1 MDEVEENTN
10 IVTEIRKLRKK
21 LRQIENL
28 ERLDRPLNHEENL
41 KVAKKGAV
49 RSLLQEKV
57 KLVQEVIST
66 TPETSTSTPDSET
79 NPPIPKNS
87 PDPIPEEDAE
97 GGGETKMKR
106 SGDHLE
112 SADSEAVDGRQDESI
127 SPEKMK
133 RVMDDGKVVTS
144 KGGGDT
150 KTTTIQVSGAGQSK
164 KASQKSPAKGQSAL
178 ENKREKWSRMVFS
191 VQDVDGH
198 NDLITSVDCKDNVI
212 LSGSRDTTVKAWNT
226 RTGDERCS
234 LGGHSGAVTSVHLL
248 TSEQNQA
255 LASHYNFEANTTCH
269 LALSSSK
276 DCSVRLWDL
285 DSSKELRSIYTFN
298 PVTAMAFLNDIS
310 CVVTGSDGGKVEMWD
325 VINGD
330 NLFSSLAHEDHV
342 TCIKVRGQRVVTASS
357 DGVIKLW
364 ELRDRSLHVIF
375 ESENIHSQ
383 SGTLVQRPIM
393 SLGLSDTDIYY
404 GDEGTNIKILDWKRG
419 SVRKLR
425 NHVGEFGSTY
435 SMLLTDDITM
445 FSSYDLDNGVGAINV
460 FSAPDNHYLATL
472 CDPETSQIES
482 ISCLDQSN
490 PSMCFVTAGQELR
503 IWRALPINHRSS
515 AGAISVTFDPALTIP
530 ADDSDD
536 ESSESELSGDDVIN
550 RGSTRG
556 SNRRSRRRGSIDSEH
571 QDSSSWLSWCSLI

>member
-1 MDEVEENTN
+1 MDEENTN
-10 IVTEIRKLRKK
+10 IVAEIRKLRKK

-57 KLVQEVIST
+57 KFVQEVIST

-79 NPPIPKNS
+79 NPPVPKNS
-87 PDPIPEEDAE
+87 PDPTPEEDSE
-97 GGGETKMKR
+97 GGWETKMKR
-106 SGDHLE
+106 SRDHLE
-112 SADSEAVDGRQDESI
+112 SADSEAVDKRRDEST

-150 KTTTIQVSGAGQSK
+150 KTTTIQGLGAGQSK

-178 ENKREKWSRMVFS
+178 EKKREKWSRMVFS
-191 VQDVDGH
+191 VQDIDGH

-212 LSGSRDTTVKAWNT
+212 LSGSRDTTVKAWNG

-234 LGGHSGAVTSVHLL
+234 LGGHSGAVTSVYLL
-248 TSEQNQA
+248 TREQNQA

-276 DCSVRLWDL
+276 DCTVRLWDL

-298 PVTAMAFLNDIS
+298 PVTAMVFLSDIS

-325 VINGD
+325 VTNGD

-342 TCIKVRGQRVVTASS
+342 TCIKVRGQQVVTASS

-364 ELRDRSLHVIF
+364 ELRDTSLHVIF

-404 GDEGTNIKILDWKRG
+404 GDEGTNVKILDWKRG

-503 IWRALPINHRSS
+503 IWRALPINQRSS
-515 AGAISVTFDPALTIP
+515 AGAISATFDPALTIP

-536 ESSESELSGDDVIN
+536 ESSESELSGDDVFS
-550 RGSTRG
+550 RGSNRG